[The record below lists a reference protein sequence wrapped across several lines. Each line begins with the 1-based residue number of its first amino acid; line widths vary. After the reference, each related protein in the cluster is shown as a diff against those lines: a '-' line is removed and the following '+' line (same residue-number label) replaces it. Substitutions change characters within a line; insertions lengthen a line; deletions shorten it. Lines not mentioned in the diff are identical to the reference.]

1 MIFTFPAYEADDE
14 DDNSDDENGED
25 NGKTQAIK

>member
-1 MIFTFPAYEADDE
+1 MIFTLPAYEADDE
-14 DDNSDDENGED
+14 DDDSDDENGED